1 MNYKKMLSGL
11 FGLLG
16 LALAATGLMLCFRSV
31 DVPARIFELDAAAPE
46 RTEAWME
53 AVCAGDYE
61 TAGQMMYGQPE
72 LEPGMDEDDPVSV
85 LFWEAGVDRLSYEF
99 LGDCYPTRTGI
110 ARDVKIIMLDLPRVM
125 ELLRPRTEAV
135 MEQRIEEWE
144 YLDGVYD
151 ENNNYQD
158 SFVMDSLREA
168 AEVLLNEGRFI
179 TSRELTLN
187 LIYEDGQWWVLP
199 EQDLINTLSG
209 KIK

>member
-1 MNYKKMLSGL
+1 MIYKKILSGL

-16 LALAATGLMLCFRSV
+16 LALAAAALVLCFRSLKA
-31 DVPARIFELDAAAPE
+31 PARVFELDTAAPE
-46 RTEAWME
+46 RTEDWMD

-61 TAGQMMYGQPE
+61 SAGQMMYGQPE
-72 LEPGMDEDDPVSV
+72 LELGVDENDPVSV
-85 LFWEAGVDRLSYEF
+85 LFWDACVDRFSYEF
-99 LGDCYPTRTGI
+99 LGDCYPTQTGV
-110 ARDVKIIMLDLPRVM
+110 ARDVKIITLDIPRIM
-125 ELLRPRTEAV
+125 GLLRPRTEAV
-135 MEQRIEEWE
+135 MGQRIEEWE

-168 AEVLLNEGRFI
+168 AEGLLEEGLFI

-187 LIYEDGQWWVLP
+187 LIYEDGQWWVLA